1 MNIKDLKSAK
11 ELYKFKMSLEPFREV
26 FVVSNKI
33 IPLILKNFS
42 EELISAL

>member
-26 FVVSNKI
+26 FIVGNKI
-33 IPLILKNFS
+33 IPRIL
-42 EELISAL
+42 